1 VLNFA
6 NEDIAGTIRSEH
18 LPPGSQVTDMF
29 TGNQVGTVDD
39 LHSFVA
45 ELPPHHGMSLLVEAS
60 DAGDRDLP
68 DWPTHHRL
76 TNKRGLRARGLQKLK
91 AQNFQPEPGKN
102 RWETSVMLNND
113 NRVQIGVTDRYAGQF
128 YPLVDTTGA
137 DRIRI
142 FAIAE
147 ITMIGDLLFGRR

>member
-76 TNKRGLRARGLQKLK
+76 TNKRAYVLEASRSSRHRTSSRSRAR
-91 AQNFQPEPGKN
+91 
-102 RWETSVMLNND
+102 T
-113 NRVQIGVTDRYAGQF
+113 AGR
-128 YPLVDTTGA
+128 PP
-137 DRIRI
+137 
-142 FAIAE
+142 
-147 ITMIGDLLFGRR
+147 

>member
-68 DWPTHHRL
+68 DWPTYHRL

-102 RWETSVMLNND
+102 RWETTVMLNND
-113 NRVQIGVTDRYAGQF
+113 NRVQIGVTDR
-128 YPLVDTTGA
+128 
-137 DRIRI
+137 
-142 FAIAE
+142 
-147 ITMIGDLLFGRR
+147 